1 MEKMVS
7 KLPKA
12 ENDGRGSVDYG
23 HLVPDVEILQLTSN
37 DHTTILKQHLLEQQD
52 GKCCLCERDITKE
65 KQHLDHSHR
74 ARIGGTGLIRG
85 TLCSGCNM
93 FLGKV
98 ENNFKRNGITI
109 DSMRKILPNMVNYL
123 FDKPHHP
130 FVHEDLAPLPKRLMK
145 TSYNKLIAKYK
156 ELNKSM
162 EDVPD
167 YPKRQYITDKMKRA
181 FAAVDMEPE
190 YYKD

>member
-23 HLVPDVEILQLTSN
+23 HLVPDVEILQLASN

-74 ARIGGTGLIRG
+74 APYRDWET
-85 TLCSGCNM
+85 
-93 FLGKV
+93 
-98 ENNFKRNGITI
+98 
-109 DSMRKILPNMVNYL
+109 DRKST
-123 FDKPHHP
+123 
-130 FVHEDLAPLPKRLMK
+130 RLNSSHRSLSRMP
-145 TSYNKLIAKYK
+145 SSA
-156 ELNKSM
+156 
-162 EDVPD
+162 
-167 YPKRQYITDKMKRA
+167 
-181 FAAVDMEPE
+181 
-190 YYKD
+190 